1 MSKGLY
7 PMEWMT
13 LIKLDGQ
20 YADDYIPAIRDYV
33 SGDTWFLGDNEQY
46 SRATA
51 MQKLGE
57 LWERAE

>member
-1 MSKGLY
+1 
-7 PMEWMT
+7 MEWMT